1 MDGARLSG
9 FFLKNSDNASHHD
22 QPNAKFGEFF
32 RRVGTL
38 NLYFRVCDLGF

>member
-1 MDGARLSG
+1 MEGARLSG
-9 FFLKNSDNASHHD
+9 FFCGKSDNASHHD
-22 QPNAKFGEFF
+22 EPKTDFGEFL